1 MIDDDF
7 FSISDFAE
15 FSRTTRDTLLYYD
28 KIGLLSPAFRKAN
41 NYRYY
46 SIGQLAVIN
55 LIRTLQDLGMSLEE
69 IKELKDQRTPERV
82 GEVLSTQI
90 EKIDEKIATWVRS
103 RKLLLTLTQSIHSV
117 LDVNENE
124 ITVQY
129 RPAEAIVLGD
139 LNDYSRGRTDYDA
152 LHTFYHVM
160 SERYPDLNL
169 NYSVWGMF
177 SKERILRGDWVWP
190 DRFYFYN
197 PEGHDK
203 KPASLYAIGYT
214 HGGYGQCDE
223 LYTKILDYID
233 NNGYEV
239 SGDAYEEY
247 PLNEVCINDTGSY
260 LIRVMIAVEE
270 KRQRRTR
277 RQRLPE

>member
-28 KIGLLSPAFRKAN
+28 KIGLLSPAFRKSN

-55 LIRTLQDLGMSLEE
+55 LIRTLQELGMSLDE
-69 IKELKDQRTPERV
+69 IKELKDQRTPELV
-82 GEVLSTQI
+82 NTILANQI
-90 EKIDEKIATWVRS
+90 EKIDEKIEAWIRA
-103 RKLLLTLTQSIHSV
+103 RKLLLTLTNSIQSV
-117 LDVNENE
+117 LNIDENE
-124 ITVQY
+124 IVVEY
-129 RPAEAIVLGD
+129 LPAEAIVLGD

-152 LHTFYHVM
+152 LRTFYHVM
-160 SERYPDLNL
+160 SERYPNLNL
-169 NYSVWGMF
+169 NYSVWGTF
-177 SKERILRGDWVWP
+177 SKERINQGDWVWP
-190 DRFYFYN
+190 DRYYFYN

-214 HGGYGQCDE
+214 HGGYGECGD
-223 LYTKILDYID
+223 LYDRLLEYID
-233 NNGYEV
+233 KNGYEI

-260 LIRVMIAVEE
+260 LIRVMIAIQE
-270 KRQRRTR
+270 KKKNNRRK
-277 RQRLPE
+277 LSK